1 MNPWLILVGLVLIAV
16 VCVALPI
23 GLAMSAHY
31 RRWKIVGCPNTY
43 RPAAILVGR
52 AGLAEALGIRALRR
66 VRGCSLWPERRGC
79 DRRCLDLPEDEIHDA
94 PTVSTPARV
103 EYPPLFLGRVR
114 RRYQRVIQATAPRA
128 RS

>member
-1 MNPWLILVGLVLIAV
+1 MNPWMILVGLVLIAV
-16 VCVALPI
+16 VFVALPV

-31 RRWKIVGCPNTY
+31 RRWKIVGCPMTY

-66 VRGCSLWPERRGC
+66 VRGCSLWPERCGC

-103 EYPPLFLGRVR
+103 EYPPLFLRRVR
-114 RRYQRVIQATAPRA
+114 RCHQRLMPGTAPRA